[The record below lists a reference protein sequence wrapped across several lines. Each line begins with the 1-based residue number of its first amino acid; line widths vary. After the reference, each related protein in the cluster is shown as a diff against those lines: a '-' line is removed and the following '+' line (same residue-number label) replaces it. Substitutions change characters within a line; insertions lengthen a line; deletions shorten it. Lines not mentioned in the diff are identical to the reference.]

1 MTFVAIGMLLL
12 PLTTPL
18 LVVSGLLG
26 GAGGG
31 IVITPITVELSRR
44 SSDADRGSAFSL
56 FSGGLAAAMALGSIG
71 AAPVVAA
78 LGLSAALV
86 MGMALIAVSMAL
98 TLADRSLAGRGRTDG
113 GGSARARTPMEAPTP
128 AAAADPG
135 AVS

>member
-1 MTFVAIGMLLL
+1 MAIGMLLL

-18 LVVSGLLG
+18 LVVSGLIG

-78 LGLSAALV
+78 WGLSAALA

-98 TLADRSLAGRGRTDG
+98 TIADRSLAGRGRADG
-113 GGSARARTPMEAPTP
+113 DGSAPARTRKEASAP
-128 AAAADPG
+128 APAADPG
-135 AVS
+135 TMS